1 MGVIQNLFGR
11 ETTPAITA
19 AKAEIKAQINP
30 AIYDAP
36 YGQYWGNYGM
46 GGYNN
51 FATSIDRQDA
61 MSVPSIAQCRNLI
74 CGTISSIPL

>member
-51 FATSIDRQDA
+51 FATSY
-61 MSVPSIAQCRNLI
+61 
-74 CGTISSIPL
+74 